1 MYLLTPPCEKGI
13 FTARISYRGR
23 TLDSER
29 AHHAL
34 CDAQQAM
41 PSARRTPYNQDTED
55 TVSSSCFG
63 SLFSFR
69 SNTGSK
75 TTAKRDG
82 TNPEQNARRIDDPSE
97 CSVSL
102 PVSLGSNCLS
112 TSTPGARCILC
123 GAGKLAVNDKSSD
136 CALCGTKR
144 WQRVTTE
151 SWASESSASSSSR
164 STRSS
169 KRASV

>member
-1 MYLLTPPCEKGI
+1 
-13 FTARISYRGR
+13 
-23 TLDSER
+23 
-29 AHHAL
+29 
-34 CDAQQAM
+34 M
-41 PSARRTPYNQDTED
+41 PSARCTPYNPDTED

-82 TNPEQNARRIDDPSE
+82 TNPEQNAKRIDDLSE

-102 PVSLGSNCLS
+102 PVSPGSNCLS

-136 CALCGTKR
+136 CALCGTAKQ

-151 SWASESSASSSSR
+151 SCASGSSTSSSSR
-164 STRSS
+164 CTRSS
-169 KRASV
+169 KRAAV